1 MKLLKSERFTLPTIF
16 FVTTREEIKELPL
29 GLPFIYG
36 TPDMEKNIVRLLEYD
51 ILYQRALKSGFP
63 FDFKKLLREA
73 GFTDMQSFY
82 YSNPIYVDYKTEDED
97 YDEID
102 FFDVTD
108 KKSASEKYDTFLK
121 DSVAIVHLDVL
132 KKLNILPVWLDT
144 IEETVRTNLH
154 NFVSFN
160 AATYNKKL
168 DGMYGGIEVMSPPRN
183 LIINDIS
190 GSIPKSVSSTILAFT
205 KTLAETF
212 YADVLITGS
221 KSTLYEYENLHNFNV
236 DAVYSENGMDNDQAY
251 FKKLVTDS
259 TRKYNAAIVFGD
271 NHHPG
276 QIWSNEYNKRTR
288 PISDEDGKKLCKW
301 EIAKVLSFHT
311 DTTTKK
317 KYLAGYARWFSPMKT
332 EYISDWITYLNK

>member
-160 AATYNKKL
+160 AATYNKI
-168 DGMYGGIEVMSPPRN
+168 GRAHV
-183 LIINDIS
+183 
-190 GSIPKSVSSTILAFT
+190 
-205 KTLAETF
+205 
-212 YADVLITGS
+212 
-221 KSTLYEYENLHNFNV
+221 
-236 DAVYSENGMDNDQAY
+236 
-251 FKKLVTDS
+251 
-259 TRKYNAAIVFGD
+259 
-271 NHHPG
+271 
-276 QIWSNEYNKRTR
+276 
-288 PISDEDGKKLCKW
+288 
-301 EIAKVLSFHT
+301 
-311 DTTTKK
+311 
-317 KYLAGYARWFSPMKT
+317 
-332 EYISDWITYLNK
+332 